1 LRFQSQLNTDL
12 NKLKLAGLEKFG
24 FFLLLIRGVQY
35 TKKAREIKLGTD
47 QRLMP
52 QMKNAGQL
60 SQSSNTQAESKRT
73 TGSTTQSEKSKNNT
87 STDVGSAKDG
97 FRISPGLK
105 TLATTTFAT
114 NVAQQRALLTKKP
127 EGIQISRSKHW
138 KFISSYHGP

>member
-1 LRFQSQLNTDL
+1 
-12 NKLKLAGLEKFG
+12 
-24 FFLLLIRGVQY
+24 
-35 TKKAREIKLGTD
+35 
-47 QRLMP
+47 MP

-60 SQSSNTQAESKRT
+60 SQSSKTQVGLPTA
-73 TGSTTQSEKSKNNT
+73 TGSTTPGKKPEDKT

-97 FRISPGLK
+97 LRISPGSK

-114 NVAQQRALLTKKP
+114 NAAQQRAFLTKKP

>member
-1 LRFQSQLNTDL
+1 
-12 NKLKLAGLEKFG
+12 
-24 FFLLLIRGVQY
+24 
-35 TKKAREIKLGTD
+35 
-47 QRLMP
+47 MP

-60 SQSSNTQAESKRT
+60 SQSSKTQIEPKAT
-73 TGSTTQSEKSKNNT
+73 TGSTTQSEKSKNST
-87 STDVGSAKDG
+87 STDIGSAKDG